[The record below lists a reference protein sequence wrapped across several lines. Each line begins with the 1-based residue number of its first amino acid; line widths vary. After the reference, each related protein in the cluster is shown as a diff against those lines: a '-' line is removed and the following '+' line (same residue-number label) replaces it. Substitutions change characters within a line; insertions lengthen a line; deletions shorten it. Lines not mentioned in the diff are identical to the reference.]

1 MTELKDVKFMTA
13 QDKARV
19 LRQWEG
25 FLKGG
30 LKWEQFHRALYEHL
44 ILHCSFIAH
53 YNRQGFYSTYF
64 ENGEDTAHFL
74 TQFDNRNGTPNS
86 IEYGMAYW
94 YRDGDYEDVN
104 SEMCRIA
111 VRYIDGLTGQ
121 ARKKQEEAD
130 IAEARRLLN
139 KHGISLNA

>member
-30 LKWEQFHRALYEHL
+30 LKWEQFHRALYDHL
-44 ILHCSFIAH
+44 IQHCNFIAH
-53 YNRQGFYSTYF
+53 YSRQGFYSTYF
-64 ENGEDTAHFL
+64 ENGEDAVHFL
-74 TQFDNRNGTPNS
+74 TQFDNRQGIPNS
-86 IEYGMAYW
+86 IEYGRKDW
-94 YRDGDYEDVN
+94 YTASDYNDVN

-111 VRYIDGLTGQ
+111 VKYIDGLTGE

-130 IAEARRLLN
+130 IVEARRLLS
-139 KHGISLNA
+139 KHGILLKA